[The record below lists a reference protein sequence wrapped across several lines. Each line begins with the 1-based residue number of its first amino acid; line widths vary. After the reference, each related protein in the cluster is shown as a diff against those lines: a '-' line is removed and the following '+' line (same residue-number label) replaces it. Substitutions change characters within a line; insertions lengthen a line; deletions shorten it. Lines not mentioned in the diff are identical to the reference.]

1 MVISNQMVAFFL
13 DIKLVLCYNMESK
26 KGDIMKIFNLKGKI
40 LKNVKYKLLPVFMAG
55 TIGISMSA
63 CGNKMVSRNHSSNY
77 NSSSSSTVVD
87 STVDATMDTTSDIS
101 ATMPSTNEIDLK
113 DLDEY
118 NLDGIEIQFD
128 SYTND
133 DFQDYIS
140 NVEVVYKD
148 SDLFN
153 IEEAL
158 ELYNNM
164 DMDIENISS
173 NSVINNNKVDEN
185 KLYQLVLENNK
196 KFLASDKT
204 NKYKDINQS
213 QLKSIVSIVVTQL
226 NEQLQSNPEID
237 TNILD
242 NTLKNLKIFECEIF
256 GNASVE
262 LEDEKLCLNFKA
274 INSLQQ
280 QNPDVDMLERTVK
293 HESDHLIQ
301 VSYPKN
307 DEFKYNMGISYSYN
321 NLSVNPLYW
330 QWYVEGSAEKLTLK
344 EIDDAPFSYRDQVK
358 GLESLTLA
366 TITDKDNE
374 VTDIEDLSLQKD
386 LNKLFEY
393 FNATTENQKE
403 EVIKMMFSYD
413 IIFNDNKEFMERA
426 KEKKGSFDLI
436 QLYDYQDELKGS
448 ICQTLTKI
456 FYSNLANSLVEQEMS
471 LNDVYSLI
479 RVFETEMCRISDYD
493 NTTKTDVNSTF
504 VNNYNNIQNEFFTN
518 LSIVTNMSNDEI
530 KASYYAFSDNY
541 CENAKYKNENNYTI
555 DINIDGFSEDKNLFL
570 EYTSK
575 SRVSHIKQNVNR

>member
-158 ELYNNM
+158 ELYNN
-164 DMDIENISS
+164 MDIENISS

>member
-1 MVISNQMVAFFL
+1 
-13 DIKLVLCYNMESK
+13 
-26 KGDIMKIFNLKGKI
+26 MKIFNLKGKV

-63 CGNKMVSRNHSSNY
+63 CGNKLVSRNHSSNY
-77 NSSSSSTVVD
+77 TSSSSSMVED
-87 STVDATMDTTSDIS
+87 STVDATMDTTRDVS
-101 ATMPSTNEIDLK
+101 AAMSSTSEIELK
-113 DLDEY
+113 SLDEY
-118 NLDGIEIQFD
+118 NLEGIEIQFD

-133 DFQDYIS
+133 SFQDYIS
-140 NVEVVYKD
+140 DVEVVYKD
-148 SDLFN
+148 SDLFS

-158 ELYNNM
+158 KLYNNM
-164 DMDIENISS
+164 NIDSISS

-185 KLYQLVLENNK
+185 KFYQLVLENNK
-196 KFLASDKT
+196 KFLESDKT

-226 NEQLQSNPEID
+226 NEQLQSNTEID

-242 NTLKNLKIFECEIF
+242 NTLKNLKIFECGIF

-262 LEDEKLCLNFKA
+262 LEDEKLCLNFKT

-301 VSYPKN
+301 VSYPRN
-307 DEFKYNMGISYSYN
+307 DEFKYNMGMSYSYS

-344 EIDDAPFSYRDQVK
+344 EIGDAPYSYRDQVK

-366 TITDKDNE
+366 TIADRDNE
-374 VTDIEDLSLQKD
+374 ITDIEDLSLQKD

-393 FNATTENQKE
+393 FNATTDKQKE
-403 EVIKMMFSYD
+403 EIIKMMFSYD
-413 IIFNDNKEFMERA
+413 IIFSNNKEFVECA
-426 KEKKGSFDLI
+426 KEKKGTFDLV

-448 ICQTLTKI
+448 ICQSLTKI
-456 FYSNLANSLVEQEMS
+456 FYSNLSNSLVEQEMS
-471 LNDVYSLI
+471 LNDVCSLI
-479 RVFETEMCRISDYD
+479 RVFETELCRISDYD
-493 NTTKTDVNSTF
+493 NTAKTTINSTF
-504 VNNYNNIQNEFFTN
+504 VNNYNNIQNEFFNN
-518 LSIVTNMSNDEI
+518 LSSATNISSDEI
-530 KASYYAFSDNY
+530 KSSYYAYSDSY
-541 CENAKYKNENNYTI
+541 CDNAKYKNETNYSI
-555 DINIDGFSEDKNLFL
+555 DINVEGLSENKNNFL

-575 SRVSHIKQNVNR
+575 SRVYHINKNINR

>member
-1 MVISNQMVAFFL
+1 
-13 DIKLVLCYNMESK
+13 
-26 KGDIMKIFNLKGKI
+26 MKIFNLKGKI

-63 CGNKMVSRNHSSNY
+63 CGNKMVSKNHSSNY
-77 NSSSSSTVVD
+77 NSSSSSMVVD

-158 ELYNNM
+158 KLYNN
-164 DMDIENISS
+164 MDIENISS

-307 DEFKYNMGISYSYN
+307 DEFKYNMGMSYSYN

-413 IIFNDNKEFMERA
+413 IIFSDNKEFMESA

-504 VNNYNNIQNEFFTN
+504 VNSYNNIQNEFFTN
-518 LSIVTNMSNDEI
+518 LSTVTNMSNDEI

-555 DINIDGFSEDKNLFL
+555 DINIDGLSGDKNLFL

>member
-1 MVISNQMVAFFL
+1 
-13 DIKLVLCYNMESK
+13 
-26 KGDIMKIFNLKGKI
+26 MKIYNLKGKI

-63 CGNKMVSRNHSSNY
+63 CGNKLVSRNHSSNY
-77 NSSSSSTVVD
+77 TSSSSSMVED
-87 STVDATMDTTSDIS
+87 STVDATMDTTRDVS
-101 ATMPSTNEIDLK
+101 AALSSTSEIELK
-113 DLDEY
+113 SLDEY
-118 NLDGIEIQFD
+118 NLDGIEFQFD
-128 SYTND
+128 SDIND
-133 DFQDYIS
+133 NFQNYIS

-148 SDLFN
+148 SELFN
-153 IEEAL
+153 IDEAIK
-158 ELYNNM
+158 LYE
-164 DMDIENISS
+164 DMDIDITSS
-173 NSVINNNKVDEN
+173 NSVINNNKVNEN
-185 KLYQLVLENNK
+185 KLYSLVVENNK
-196 KFLASDKT
+196 KFLEKDKT

-213 QLKSIVSIVVTQL
+213 QLKNIVSIVVTQL
-226 NEQLQSNPEID
+226 NEQLQSNTEID
-237 TNILD
+237 NNILD
-242 NTLKNLKIFECEIF
+242 DTLKNLKIFECNIF

-280 QNPDVDMLERTVK
+280 QNPDVNMLERTVK

-307 DEFKYNMGISYSYN
+307 DEFKYNMGMSYSYN

-393 FNATTENQKE
+393 FNATTEKQKE

-413 IIFNDNKEFMERA
+413 IIFNDNQEFMEKK
-426 KEKKGSFDLI
+426 KEKNGSFDLM

-456 FYSNLANSLVEQEMS
+456 FYSNLSNSLVEQEMN

-493 NTTKTDVNSTF
+493 NTTKTEINSTF
-504 VNNYNNIQNEFFTN
+504 VNSYSNIQNEFFNN
-518 LSIVTNMSNDEI
+518 LSTVTNMSNDEI
-530 KASYYAFSDNY
+530 KESYYAYSDNY
-541 CENAKYKNENNYTI
+541 CDNAKYKTEDNYMI
-555 DINIDGFSEDKNLFL
+555 DINIEGLSENKNLFL
-570 EYTSK
+570 EYASK
-575 SRVSHIKQNVNR
+575 SRLSHIKQNINR